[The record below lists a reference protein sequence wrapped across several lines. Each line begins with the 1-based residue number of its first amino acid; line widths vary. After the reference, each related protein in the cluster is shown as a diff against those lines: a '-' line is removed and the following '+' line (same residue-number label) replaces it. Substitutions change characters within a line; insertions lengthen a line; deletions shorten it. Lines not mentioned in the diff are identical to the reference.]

1 MLCPSV
7 NSLPRRPPILQLL
20 LSGVGRTPP
29 GCSRGSFIQ
38 TLGGKQR
45 VISSARDW
53 HSNCVGLA
61 PLSVMPFLLQVC
73 ARGAKWLPTAGVI
86 QTTGIHPCHIN
97 IAAGIRANRDIQIK
111 QVVGA
116 EYPSQSVDG
125 SSKASSHCISE
136 HRKILLL
143 SLLPL
148 NLSLGLIILNIFRK
162 AWHCVFLGICWCFF
176 Q

>member
-1 MLCPSV
+1 MLCPSA
-7 NSLPRRPPILQLL
+7 NRLPQRPHILQLL
-20 LSGVGRTPP
+20 LSGVSQTPLV
-29 GCSRGSFIQ
+29 CSRGSFIQ

-45 VISSARDW
+45 LISSARNW

-61 PLSVMPFLLQVC
+61 PLSAVTSLLQVC
-73 ARGAKWLPTAGVI
+73 ACGAKWLPTAGAI

-97 IAAGIRANRDIQIK
+97 IAAGIRANTDIQIK

-116 EYPSQSVDG
+116 DDPHQSVDG
-125 SSKASSHCISE
+125 SVRVPSHCICE

-148 NLSLGLIILNIFRK
+148 NLSLGLIHFEY
-162 AWHCVFLGICWCFF
+162 V
-176 Q
+176 